1 MLATAHSAATAR
13 PLQTAAE
20 ARKDCRRPALQD
32 DVRFALLQRP
42 DRWLDK
48 PVTFQTI
55 SELAAAIH
63 RRRNDAGLEL
73 ADAPLRILGQDE
85 SRPGVSIWT
94 QGEDGQ
100 RRDYI
105 GWAWVNGA
113 GRQALQAAIF
123 EAAPIVATQDAA

>member
-1 MLATAHSAATAR
+1 VQAHPALLTTATQAR
-13 PLQTAAE
+13 RET
-20 ARKDCRRPALQD
+20 CRPALQD

-48 PVTFQTI
+48 PAAFPTI
-55 SELAAAIH
+55 ADLAAAIH
-63 RRRNDAGLEL
+63 RRRKDAGLEL
-73 ADAPLRILGQDE
+73 ADAPLRLLGQDE

-100 RRDYI
+100 RRDYL

-113 GRQALQAAIF
+113 GRLALQAALF
-123 EAAPIVATQDAA
+123 EAAPIVAIQGAA